1 MILLAG
7 IPDERPLALVAE
19 ALEAIGGFDAGT
31 NSMLRVSLVMG
42 SGVIS

>member
-19 ALEAIGGFDAGT
+19 ALEAIGVDCRVFDQRRFDQA
-31 NSMLRVSLVMG
+31 
-42 SGVIS
+42 